1 MRIEKLE
8 IEGFGKLID
17 RTVALGEGLNVCYA
31 PNETG
36 KSTLA
41 AFLKYLLY
49 GFRSRGG
56 KRGALTARQKYAP
69 WTGGEPRGA
78 MTLSTGR
85 GRVNLSRRGSGAPL
99 LHDALTGA
107 ALPLGGEPGESFYG
121 VSLDTFESTA
131 FFGQNE
137 LGALKM
143 EEVEER
149 LKNLVTGG
157 DESIS
162 FEAAQKA
169 LRAGV
174 NRLDNGRGGGRL
186 PRLRAELSGLSCQLE
201 SADAAQ
207 QALGAM
213 RERVQ
218 TASAELTSARREA
231 ERLSRAR
238 EERGRELD
246 RELSGR
252 LAQAQK
258 AREATQEQ
266 LAAAR
271 ARLRGRSREELDEL
285 RGALERLAA
294 YRELGAQEP
303 AEPVGRPGRFL
314 WIPGLALLLGALAL
328 GATVALGWLSLP
340 LWAAAALAAVG
351 LGLLIPGLCAAGRTG
366 RERREAARE
375 RERRAAILREAA
387 SLDWRLA
394 SELGAGQDY
403 AAQLKALQAD
413 WEILQQAAVFPE
425 QAVLSPEA
433 NRLRD
438 ARYGELSRALS
449 AAQETVHRLEPQVSR
464 EEATVSERS
473 ASLEDPAAIRERMAA
488 LQEELTRAEK
498 LLAAYRLS
506 LSALDEAHRE
516 MAHLFSPIL
525 TEKAGEILSRLTPGT
540 DRRVTVE
547 SDGTVRVTER
557 GVTRPLEAYSAGT
570 ADAAYIALR
579 LGLVEMLYGGERPPL
594 IFDDTFANLDEE
606 RAGAMLRLLA
616 QWGKDEQILYFTCRD
631 PEPLLRGAEYS
642 RLSL

>member
-8 IEGFGKLID
+8 IEGFGKLTD
-17 RTVALGEGLNVCYA
+17 RTVELGEGLNVCYA

-69 WTGGEPRGA
+69 WTGGDPRGA

-218 TASAELTSARREA
+218 TASAELASARREA
-231 ERLSRAR
+231 ERLSRER

-252 LAQAQK
+252 LMQEQK
-258 AREATQEQ
+258 VREATQEQ

-271 ARLRGRSREELDEL
+271 DRLRGRSREELDEL

-314 WIPGLALLLGALAL
+314 WIPGLILLLGAVALFAASAL
-328 GATVALGWLSLP
+328 GKLSLP
-340 LWAAAALAAVG
+340 LWAAAALAAAS
-351 LGLLIPGLCAAGRTG
+351 LGLLIPGLCAAGRMG
-366 RERREAARE
+366 RELREAARE
-375 RERRAAILREAA
+375 RDRRAAILREAA
-387 SLDWRLA
+387 ALDWRLA

-413 WEILQQAAVFPE
+413 WELLRHADTVPE
-425 QAVLSPEA
+425 SVLSPEA

-449 AAQETVHRLEPQVSR
+449 AAQEKVHRLEPQVSR

-488 LQEELTRAEK
+488 LQEELLRAEK

-557 GVTRPLEAYSAGT
+557 GMTRPLDAYSAGT

-579 LGLVEMLYGGERPPL
+579 LGLVEMLYGEEKPPL

-631 PEPLLRGAEYS
+631 PEPLLRGAEYF

>member
-8 IEGFGKLID
+8 IEGFGKLTD
-17 RTVALGEGLNVCYA
+17 RTVELGEGLNVCYA

-69 WTGGEPRGA
+69 WTGGDPRGA

-162 FEAAQKA
+162 FEATQKA

-231 ERLSRAR
+231 ERLSRER

-246 RELSGR
+246 RELSGK
-252 LAQAQK
+252 LMQEQK
-258 AREATQEQ
+258 VREATQEQ

-271 ARLRGRSREELDEL
+271 DRLRGRSREELDEL

-314 WIPGLALLLGALAL
+314 WIPGLILLLGAVALFAASAL
-328 GATVALGWLSLP
+328 GKLSLP
-340 LWAAAALAAVG
+340 LWAAGALAAAS
-351 LGLLIPGLCAAGRTG
+351 LGLLIPGLCAAGRMG

-375 RERRAAILREAA
+375 RDRRAAILREAA

-413 WEILQQAAVFPE
+413 WELLQHADTVPE
-425 QAVLSPEA
+425 SVLSPEA

-449 AAQETVHRLEPQVSR
+449 AAQEKVHRLEPQVSR

-488 LQEELTRAEK
+488 LQEELLRAEK

-557 GVTRPLEAYSAGT
+557 GVTRPLDAYSAGT

-579 LGLVEMLYGGERPPL
+579 LGLVEMLYGEEKPPL

-631 PEPLLRGAEYS
+631 PEPLLRGAEYF

>member
-8 IEGFGKLID
+8 IEGFGKLTD
-17 RTVALGEGLNVCYA
+17 RTVELGEGLNVCYA

-69 WTGGEPRGA
+69 WTGGDPRGA

-99 LHDALTGA
+99 LHDALTGV

-218 TASAELTSARREA
+218 TASAELASARREA
-231 ERLSRAR
+231 ERLSRER

-246 RELSGR
+246 RELSGK
-252 LAQAQK
+252 LAQEQK
-258 AREATQEQ
+258 VREATQEQ

-271 ARLRGRSREELDEL
+271 DRLRGRSREELDEL

-314 WIPGLALLLGALAL
+314 WIPGLILLLGAVALFAASAL
-328 GATVALGWLSLP
+328 GKLSLP
-340 LWAAAALAAVG
+340 LWAAAALAAAS
-351 LGLLIPGLCAAGRTG
+351 LGLLIPGLCAAGRMG
-366 RERREAARE
+366 RERREAERE
-375 RERRAAILREAA
+375 RDRRAAILREAA

-413 WEILQQAAVFPE
+413 WELLQHADTVPE
-425 QAVLSPEA
+425 SVLSPEA

-449 AAQETVHRLEPQVSR
+449 AAQEKVHRLEPQVSR

-473 ASLEDPAAIRERMAA
+473 ASLEDPGAIRERMAA
-488 LQEELTRAEK
+488 LQEELLRAEK

-557 GVTRPLEAYSAGT
+557 GVTRPLDAYSAGT

-579 LGLVEMLYGGERPPL
+579 LGLVEMLYGEEKPPL
-594 IFDDTFANLDEE
+594 IFDDTFANLDEK

-631 PEPLLRGAEYS
+631 PEPLLRGAEYF

>member
-8 IEGFGKLID
+8 IEGFGKLTD
-17 RTVALGEGLNVCYA
+17 RTVELGEGLNVCYA

-56 KRGALTARQKYAP
+56 KRGSLTARQKYAP
-69 WTGGEPRGA
+69 WTGGDPRGA

-231 ERLSRAR
+231 ERLSRER

-246 RELSGR
+246 RELSGK

-258 AREATQEQ
+258 VREATQEQ

-271 ARLRGRSREELDEL
+271 DRLRGRSREELDEL

-314 WIPGLALLLGALAL
+314 WIPGLILLLGALAL
-328 GATVALGWLSLP
+328 FAASALGKLSLP
-340 LWAAAALAAVG
+340 LWAEAALAAAS
-351 LGLLIPGLCAAGRTG
+351 LGLLIPGLCAAGRMG

-403 AAQLKALQAD
+403 AVQLKALQAD
-413 WEILQQAAVFPE
+413 WELLQHADTVTE
-425 QAVLSPEA
+425 SVLSPEA

-449 AAQETVHRLEPQVSR
+449 AAQEKVHRLEPQVSR

-488 LQEELTRAEK
+488 LQEELLRAEK

-557 GVTRPLEAYSAGT
+557 GVTRPLDAYSAGT

-579 LGLVEMLYGGERPPL
+579 LGLVEMLYGEEKPPL

-631 PEPLLRGAEYS
+631 PEPLLRGAEYF

>member
-8 IEGFGKLID
+8 IEGFGKLTD
-17 RTVALGEGLNVCYA
+17 RTVELGEGLNVCYA

-56 KRGALTARQKYAP
+56 KRGSLTARQKYAP

-85 GRVNLSRRGSGAPL
+85 GRVNLSRRGGGAPL

-231 ERLSRAR
+231 ERLSRER

-246 RELSGR
+246 RELSGK
-252 LAQAQK
+252 LAREQK

-271 ARLRGRSREELDEL
+271 ERLRGRSREELDEL

-303 AEPVGRPGRFL
+303 AEPVRRPGRFL
-314 WIPGLALLLGALAL
+314 WIPGGILLLGALAL
-328 GATVALGWLSLP
+328 FAASALGKLSLP

-413 WEILQQAAVFPE
+413 WELLQHADTVPE
-425 QAVLSPEA
+425 SVLSPEA

-449 AAQETVHRLEPQVSR
+449 AAQEKVHRLEPQVSR

-488 LQEELTRAEK
+488 LQEELLRAEK

-557 GVTRPLEAYSAGT
+557 GVTRPLDAYSAGT

-579 LGLVEMLYGGERPPL
+579 LGLVEMLYGEEKPPL
-594 IFDDTFANLDEE
+594 IFDDTFANLDEA

-631 PEPLLRGAEYS
+631 PEPLLRGAEYF